1 MTEGSS
7 FSHKPKRLL
16 DAKPFQGQFQSM
28 AALGRPFKVGD
39 IYAYHQDRIL
49 SGKYLKCQL
58 NQSDSIFCHFISA
71 LLVSMFVLFV
81 LQVTFC
87 HIANYYQESTFGNKL
102 HCRLP
107 LVPNSSLK

>member
-1 MTEGSS
+1 MAEGNL
-7 FSHKPKRLL
+7 HMKPSRHLL
-16 DAKPFQGQFQSM
+16 DGKPFQGQFQSM

-58 NQSDSIFCHFISA
+58 NQSDSIFRHFISA
-71 LLVSMFVLFV
+71 LLVSMLVLFV

-87 HIANYYQESTFGNKL
+87 HIANYFQESTFGNKL